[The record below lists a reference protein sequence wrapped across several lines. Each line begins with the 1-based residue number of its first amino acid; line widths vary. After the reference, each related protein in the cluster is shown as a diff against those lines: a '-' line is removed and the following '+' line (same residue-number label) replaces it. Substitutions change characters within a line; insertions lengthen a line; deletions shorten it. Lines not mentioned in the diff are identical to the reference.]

1 MAARLRKILLKS
13 EIEAES
19 SRTLADRLNVALE
32 NMTHGIAMFNEE
44 GGLVVMNDRFR
55 ELAKLSG
62 WDAEK
67 KPLSI
72 VKPEVSEWSAN
83 KDLYQ
88 TLSNRL
94 RSRHSARFRF
104 KADKGHTLE
113 ADFNSMNNGG
123 VVVISDIT
131 ENVKAERVIRDLAN
145 FDPLTDLP
153 NRRHFME
160 QMNNLKRQDGSLNE
174 CAMFFVDLDKFK
186 EINDTLGHA
195 VGDRLLQ
202 VVSERLRRLLPSDG
216 LICRFGG
223 DEFVL
228 VVRDMQSQKDC
239 QMFAEKIIAEMR
251 AVFVVSTH
259 RLNIAASVGIA
270 IAPEQGTNAEEL
282 LQRTDAALYK
292 AKGNGR
298 STFVFFTEELGSTL
312 RERSQLE
319 KDLKIA
325 IEDESIEV
333 YFQPLINLKRG
344 RISTCEALSRWEHS
358 EFGRVSP
365 EVFIR
370 IAEEAGMIADLGHYV
385 LKRSMV
391 IASKWPEHVRVAVNV
406 SSVQFRQKD
415 FCEQVEALLQET
427 GFPSNRL
434 ELEITESMMLEN
446 IEEATGL
453 LKRLSKLGIR
463 ISLDDFG
470 TGFSSLSYLHTLP
483 FDKVKI
489 DRSFIEHA
497 MSDDRA
503 LTLLKGIVDL
513 IKRLG
518 QSIVL
523 EGIENEEQMA
533 VLFRNVDVHEVQG
546 YLFSRP
552 LPASDIF
559 SLLWESNPT
568 ESRSEVA

>member
-1 MAARLRKILLKS
+1 VAGLLYSGGLYNILLALFLVPFFITSKLMAARLRKILLKS

-391 IASKWPEHVRVAVNV
+391 MHLN
-406 SSVQFRQKD
+406 
-415 FCEQVEALLQET
+415 
-427 GFPSNRL
+427 
-434 ELEITESMMLEN
+434 
-446 IEEATGL
+446 
-453 LKRLSKLGIR
+453 
-463 ISLDDFG
+463 
-470 TGFSSLSYLHTLP
+470 
-483 FDKVKI
+483 
-489 DRSFIEHA
+489 
-497 MSDDRA
+497 
-503 LTLLKGIVDL
+503 
-513 IKRLG
+513 G
-518 QSIVL
+518 QSMCVL
-523 EGIENEEQMA
+523 
-533 VLFRNVDVHEVQG
+533 
-546 YLFSRP
+546 P
-552 LPASDIF
+552 
-559 SLLWESNPT
+559 
-568 ESRSEVA
+568 